1 MKKLI
6 VGVLIGFGLATT
18 IALAKQA
25 GESGMGGMMRGMMGE
40 QKFDQGSS
48 SMHTMMGKMMK
59 MVDKPAKSRAGGN
72 RRIDFTLQPNLSRF
86 LPVSCG

>member
-6 VGVLIGFGLATT
+6 VGVVIGFGLATT

-40 QKFDQGSS
+40 QKFDQGSF
-48 SMHTMMGKMMK
+48 SMHNMMGMMMK
-59 MVDKPAKSRAGGN
+59 MMDQCSQMMSGKQH
-72 RRIDFTLQPNLSRF
+72 D
-86 LPVSCG
+86 

>member
-18 IALAKQA
+18 IALAEQA
-25 GESGMGGMMRGMMGE
+25 GEKSTMGGMMRGMMGE

-48 SMHTMMGKMMK
+48 SMHNMMGMMMK
-59 MVDKPAKSRAGGN
+59 MMDQCSQMMSEKRH
-72 RRIDFTLQPNLSRF
+72 D
-86 LPVSCG
+86 

>member
-25 GESGMGGMMRGMMGE
+25 GESGMGGMMRGIMGE

-59 MVDKPAKSRAGGN
+59 MVDQCSQMMSEKGH
-72 RRIDFTLQPNLSRF
+72 D
-86 LPVSCG
+86 